1 MYNRRYLKEDTL
13 TVSKTPKLTKGTEC
27 IPIRPSPRLP
37 KNSRFLPLKFK
48 EGNVKFQK
56 RDIARRESPNPT
68 LLLACELLEASLPSL
83 NFYFSRV
90 PGFSFEDRT
99 RSYD

>member
-1 MYNRRYLKEDTL
+1 MYNRRYLKLDTL

-27 IPIRPSPRLP
+27 IPISSIKGPSPRLP

-56 RDIARRESPNPT
+56 RDIARRESPNPWF
-68 LLLACELLEASLPSL
+68 LRASC
-83 NFYFSRV
+83 
-90 PGFSFEDRT
+90 
-99 RSYD
+99 